1 MEEEGGKSNKLDEIH
16 NTLKIVMKKLDKFDV
31 IEGRMKTLE
40 EDLRD
45 VKTSMEY
52 AHAQITDLK
61 TSHEIITT
69 FNKETKDR
77 LDKLEKEN
85 ADLHNGIIDLKAW
98 SMRDNLIFY
107 NLPEIEHENTTK
119 MIHQLLE
126 DKLGM
131 KDVKVQVKIDR
142 SHRLGRK
149 REGNSK
155 LRPIV
160 AKFNYHQDKE
170 FIRRNANKLKG
181 TKIGISE
188 QFQDKIARVR
198 QALYLE
204 LKKAKAE
211 GKRARIV
218 KDKLIIEGIVFNTTR
233 PT

>member
-1 MEEEGGKSNKLDEIH
+1 MEEGGKSNKLDEIH
-16 NTLKIVMKKLDKFDV
+16 NTLKIMMKKLDKLDM
-31 IEGRMKTLE
+31 IEGRMKTLK

-61 TSHEIITT
+61 TSHEITTT

-85 ADLHNGIIDLKAW
+85 ADLHNGIIDLKAQ

-107 NLPEIEHENTTK
+107 NLPEIEHENTTE

-131 KDVKVQVKIDR
+131 KDVKVQVTIDR
-142 SHRLGRK
+142 SHRLGRQ
-149 REGNSK
+149 REENPK
-155 LRPIV
+155 PRPIV

-170 FIRRNANKLKG
+170 FIRQNANKLKG

-188 QFQDKIARVR
+188 QFPDEIATVR
-198 QALYLE
+198 QALYPE

-211 GKRARIV
+211 GKRSRIV
-218 KDKLIIEGIVFNTTR
+218 KDKLIIEGIVFNPTR

>member
-1 MEEEGGKSNKLDEIH
+1 MEEEGRKSNKLDEIH
-16 NTLKIVMKKLDKFDV
+16 NTLKIVMKKLDKLDV

-45 VKTSMEY
+45 VKTSMKY

-61 TSHEIITT
+61 TSHEITMT

-85 ADLHNGIIDLKAW
+85 ADLNNGIIDLKA

-107 NLPEIEHENTTK
+107 NLPEIEPENMTK